1 MYIHWK
7 IKMYNQ
13 DPHAIVFMEVFFDQ
27 LKNEMFYEN
36 EKDFASFDEFAIAIY
51 KYID

>member
-1 MYIHWK
+1 
-7 IKMYNQ
+7 MYNQ
-13 DPHAIVFMEVFFDQ
+13 GPNAIVFMEAFFDQ
-27 LKNEMFYEN
+27 IKNEMFYEN